1 MSDEQFSP
9 WTAVDPSMR
18 QAFVDATRTD
28 AADEAATLDAV
39 DLVGHDEHDEGAE
52 HHKDDG
58 HDPGSGAS
66 AQADV

>member
-1 MSDEQFSP
+1 
-9 WTAVDPSMR
+9 MR